1 MKKKFLSLVMAS
13 AMSLS
18 MVAGCGGTAAKD
30 AAPADTKTE
39 TKTEAAASTEESTE
53 EATEE
58 EVSNGGETVKII
70 CGYGAGGTADLVART
85 YAKTANSLQSDYNFV
100 VENMTGGDG
109 FAAAT
114 FFADEDPNEK
124 DLLVFGYGLCY
135 RHDLG
140 KQFGTE
146 EVDFD
151 RTAMKPI
158 GTVDD
163 RTWIVYTTPDQSL
176 QSIMD
181 KAKSEGIKMSGGN
194 PLSDCHLELGSL
206 MALEGGK
213 VMVVS
218 GYEGGAEQKQGLV
231 NGEVD
236 VFVGTTQAAKDEVE
250 AGTLI
255 PILAIS
261 DKAFEG
267 FVTPDGPITVPTVA
281 GDAKAPELTADTDFS
296 SCILPAGGTL
306 AVHNGADDKFYS
318 DMTDI
323 MKKVWENEEY
333 YGWIESVMLNNFQLY
348 GDDAQKFMDDACSK
362 AIEAYGNLSK

>member
-1 MKKKFLSLVMAS
+1 MKKRLFSLAMAS
-13 AMSLS
+13 IMSAA
-18 MVAGCGGTAAKD
+18 VIAGCGNTAAKD
-30 AAPADTKTE
+30 AGQASAPA
-39 TKTEAAASTEESTE
+39 ATEET
-53 EATEE
+53 ADAAEE

-85 YAKTANSLQSDYNFV
+85 YAKTANSLQSDYHFV

-114 FFADEDPNEK
+114 FFADEDANTK

-140 KQFGTE
+140 KKYGTE

-163 RTWIVYTTPDQSL
+163 RTWIVYTTPDQTL
-176 QSIMD
+176 ESIMA

-194 PLSDCHLELGSL
+194 PLSDCHLELGSI

-213 VMVVS
+213 VTVVS
-218 GYEGGAEQKQGLV
+218 GYDGGAEQKQGLV

-267 FVTPDGPITVPTVA
+267 FVTPSGPITVPTVV
-281 GDAKAPELTADTDFS
+281 GDAKAPELSADTDFS

-306 AVHNGADDKFYS
+306 AVHKGADEKFYS

-333 YGWIESVMLNNFQLY
+333 YGWIESVMLNNFQVY
-348 GDDAQKFMDDACSK
+348 GDDAQKFMDEACEKSLT
-362 AIEAYGNLSK
+362 AYGNHSK

>member
-1 MKKKFLSLVMAS
+1 MKRRLLGLGMAAAMM
-13 AMSLS
+13 AMSL
-18 MVAGCGGTAAKD
+18 VGCGGSTTTGSTEGGTD
-30 AAPADTKTE
+30 AAA
-39 TKTEAAASTEESTE
+39 ES
-53 EATEE
+53 E

-85 YAKTANSLQSDYNFV
+85 YAKTANSIQSDYNFV

-114 FFADEDPNEK
+114 YFADEDANTK

-140 KQFGTE
+140 KEYQTE

-151 RTAMKPI
+151 RNAMKPV

-163 RTWIVYTTPDQSL
+163 RTWILYTTPDQTL
-176 QSIMD
+176 ESILD
-181 KAKSEGIKMSGGN
+181 KSKSEGIKMSGGN

-206 MALEGGK
+206 IALEGGK
-213 VMVVS
+213 VTVVS
-218 GYEGGAEQKQGLV
+218 GYDGGAEQKQGLI

-236 VFVGTTQAAKDEVE
+236 VFVGTTQAAQDEVE

-255 PILAIS
+255 PILAFS
-261 DKAFEG
+261 DTAFEG
-267 FVTPDGPITVPTVA
+267 FTTPDGDIVVPTVT
-281 GDAKAPELTADTDFS
+281 GDAKAPELDASVDFS

-306 AVHNGADDKFYS
+306 ACHDGCDDAFYS
-318 DMTDI
+318 DMQDI
-323 MKKVWENEEY
+323 MKQVWESEDY

-348 GDDAQKFMDDACSK
+348 GDESQAFIDDACKK
-362 AIEAYGNLSK
+362 ALAAYENLK

>member
-1 MKKKFLSLVMAS
+1 MKKRLLSLVMAT
-13 AMSLS
+13 AMSAALF
-18 MVAGCGGTAAKD
+18 VGCGGATGA
-30 AAPADTKTE
+30 T
-39 TKTEAAASTEESTE
+39 ASTDSAETQEESS
-53 EATEE
+53 EE

-70 CGYGAGGTADLVART
+70 CGYGAGGTADLGART
-85 YAKTANSLQSDYNFV
+85 YAKTANSIQSDYNFV

-114 FFADEDPNEK
+114 FFADEDANTK

-140 KQFGTE
+140 KTYGTE

-151 RTAMKPI
+151 RTAMKPV

-163 RTWIVYTTPDQSL
+163 RTWILYTTPDQSL
-176 QSIMD
+176 ESILA

-206 MALEGGK
+206 IALEGGK
-213 VMVVS
+213 VTVVS
-218 GYEGGAEQKQGLV
+218 GYDGGAEQKQGLV

-236 VFVGTTQAAKDEVE
+236 VFVGTTQAAQDEVE

-255 PILAIS
+255 PILAFS
-261 DKAFEG
+261 DTAFEG
-267 FVTPDGPITVPTVA
+267 FTTPDGAITVPTVV
-281 GDAKAPELTADTDFS
+281 GDAKAPELDASIDFS

-306 AVHNGADDKFYS
+306 ACHEGCDDEFYN
-318 DMTDI
+318 DMTEI
-323 MKKVWENEEY
+323 MKQVWESEDY

-348 GDDAQKFMDDACSK
+348 GDDAQAFMDEACEK
-362 AIEAYGNLSK
+362 ALKAYDNLK

>member
-1 MKKKFLSLVMAS
+1 MKKRLLGLVLGLTMIASLV
-13 AMSLS
+13 
-18 MVAGCGGTAAKD
+18 GCGVAKSGGV
-30 AAPADTKTE
+30 E
-39 TKTEAAASTEESTE
+39 TKSDNGAAAETA

-58 EVSNGGETVKII
+58 EVPSNGGETVKII
-70 CGYGAGGTADLVART
+70 CGYGAGGTADAVARKYALVA
-85 YAKTANSLQSDYNFV
+85 NQLQSNYNFV

-114 FFADEDPNEK
+114 FFSEEDPSTK

-140 KQFGTE
+140 KQYGTE

-151 RTAMKPI
+151 RTAMTPV

-176 QSIMD
+176 ESILD
-181 KAKSEGIKMSGGN
+181 KAKNGGIKMSGGN

-206 MALEGGK
+206 LALQGGS
-213 VMVVS
+213 VAVVP
-218 GYEGGAEQKQGLV
+218 YDGGAEQKKGLTD
-231 NGEVD
+231 GEVD

-261 DKAFEG
+261 ATAFEG
-267 FVTPDGPITVPTVA
+267 FVTPDGPITVPTVV
-281 GDAKAPELTADTDFS
+281 GDAKAPELAADIDFS

-306 AVHNGADDKFYS
+306 AVHTGADEAFYK
-318 DMTDI
+318 DMQDI
-323 MKKVWENEEY
+323 MKQVWEQEEFN
-333 YGWIESVMLNNFQLY
+333 GWIAESMLNRFELY
-348 GDDAQKFMDDACSK
+348 GDDATNFINDACKKS
-362 AIEAYGNLSK
+362 ITAYGNLK

>member
-1 MKKKFLSLVMAS
+1 MKRREFLSMSAVLAAS
-13 AMSLS
+13 GIL
-18 MVAGCGGTAAKD
+18 AGCAASN
-30 AAPADTKTE
+30 AGSTST
-39 TKTEAAASTEESTE
+39 AASTAGSTAASEEP
-53 EATEE
+53 
-58 EVSNGGETVKII
+58 SNGGETIKII
-70 CGYGAGGTADLVART
+70 CGYGVGGTADLIARKYAQVA
-85 YAKTANSLQSDYNFV
+85 NGLQKKYNFI

-114 FFADEDPNEK
+114 YFADEAASTK

-140 KQFGTE
+140 KEFGTE

-151 RTAMKPI
+151 RANMTPI

-176 QSIMD
+176 ASIME
-181 KAKSEGIKMSGGN
+181 KAKNGGIKMSGGN

-206 MALEGGK
+206 IALEGGK
-213 VMVVS
+213 VQVVP
-218 GYEGGAEQKQGLV
+218 YDGGANQKKGLTD
-231 NGEVD
+231 GEVD

-267 FVTPDGPITVPTVA
+267 FVTPSGAITVPTVT
-281 GDAKAPELTADTDFS
+281 GDAKAPELSKDIDFS
-296 SCILPAGGTL
+296 GCILPAGGTL
-306 AVHNGADDKFYS
+306 AVHTGADQSFID
-318 DMTDI
+318 DMTTLMHD
-323 MKKVWENEEY
+323 VWNEEDY
-333 YGWIESVMLNNFQLY
+333 NGWIAEIMLNRFELY
-348 GDDAQKFMDDACSK
+348 GQDAADFIDEACGK
-362 AIEAYGNLSK
+362 AIAAYGNLS